1 MKNSTFYF
9 GFIFIIFFLACRKEN
24 NLIGKQQSQNS
35 FFDSS
40 VQYLNSQ
47 LSNADFSKLN
57 LANKKVLRYHGDNIG
72 VQIFEKNESSKKY
85 LILKKEAT
93 GFSGNWID
101 MSGLKISKGTKQSG
115 TVELQSINNESH
127 VSFQIK
133 DNKVINVIGTG
144 KYSLQRSGT
153 YPKRSKSYLRTKV
166 EEVELPEIVVN
177 GASSSQNF
185 TSLFWLFEEDYAY
198 EDMYFQGGGSD
209 DGSNPI
215 SIGGAGSG
223 GGGSSQD
230 NVIAAPTF
238 LPPSNPI
245 ADIKNEVKC
254 FSNYASSTYSISV
267 NVNEPS
273 PGTREV
279 FVPFANFRVG
289 HTFLTLEQHNSDG
302 SAIIRN
308 IGFYPKNSAKPGD
321 PIDAAIFGEDSNT
334 PFDVSLKISVSGADF
349 ITVIHRLESQTLVY
363 DLDNFNCTNS
373 AMDALKSININL
385 PSTKST
391 SALFSGNNPGDLGED
406 IRNMDLNN
414 FSANNGSR
422 KITRTVSNSNNQTAP
437 KRSGDC

>member
-1 MKNSTFYF
+1 MKNSTFHF
-9 GFIFIIFFLACRKEN
+9 GFIFIVFFLGCRKEN
-24 NLIGKQQSQNS
+24 NLTGKQQSQNS

-40 VQYLNSQ
+40 VKYLKSQ
-47 LSNADFSKLN
+47 LPSEDFSKLN
-57 LANKKVLRYHGDNIG
+57 LPNKKVLRYHGDNIG

-101 MSGLKISKGTKQSG
+101 MSGLKISKGTMQSG
-115 TVELQSINNESH
+115 TVEIESINHDSH
-127 VSFQIK
+127 VSLQII
-133 DNKVINVIGTG
+133 DNKVIKVVETG
-144 KYSLQRSGT
+144 NSLQRSGT
-153 YPKRSKSYLRTKV
+153 YPKRSKSYLRTNV
-166 EEVELPEIVVN
+166 EVVELPEIVVN
-177 GASSSQNF
+177 GASFGQDF

-198 EDMYFQGGGSD
+198 EDMYLQGGGSY

-215 SIGGAGSG
+215 SIGGAGGG

-230 NVIAAPTF
+230 NVTSAPTF
-238 LPPSNPI
+238 LPPGNPI

-254 FSNYASSTYSISV
+254 FSNNASSTYSISV

-273 PGTREV
+273 PGTRDV
-279 FVPFANFRVG
+279 FSAFSSFHAG

-302 SAIIRN
+302 SAVIRN

-334 PFDVSLKISVSGADF
+334 PFDVSLKITVSGVDF

-414 FSANNGSR
+414 FSGNNGSR

-437 KRSGDC
+437 KRSGGC